1 MEQERMSFQ
10 DRISRFNVN
19 DFIEFGKIGK
29 KREHQLI
36 QLFSVFIRKF
46 IDQDNFK
53 EKFDELLIKQE
64 LKNISHLRANGKMI
78 TSLVNQKAISFL
90 LDNNYFSY
98 NTLDDDG
105 NSLLFNAPI
114 DLMKKLDLNNFD
126 LNHKNKELLN
136 VVFYQLI
143 KYKKSSLAKIDFLL
157 EKCPHVFNINDRD
170 IYQRNLI
177 DHVLL
182 INKEEMSRDDKEF
195 MIKNLVSRGCSIS
208 TIKEKNRL
216 PKNWLDKYIVIEVEM
231 EKKAIFKKLKDI
243 NLSMDEDIKK
253 VIKRL

>member
-10 DRISRFNVN
+10 DRISRFNLN

-157 EKCPHVFNINDRD
+157 EKYPNVFNINDRD

>member
-1 MEQERMSFQ
+1 MEQEKISFQ
-10 DRISRFNVN
+10 DRISKFNI
-19 DFIEFGKIGK
+19 DEFIEFGKIGK

-46 IDQDNFK
+46 INEDNFK
-53 EKFDELLIKQE
+53 EKFDELLFKQD
-64 LKNISHLRANGKMI
+64 LKSISHLRANGKMI
-78 TSLVNQKAISFL
+78 TSLINQKAISFL
-90 LDNNYFSY
+90 LENNYFSY

-114 DLMKKLDLNNFD
+114 DLMKKLDLDKFD

-143 KYKKSSLAKIDFLL
+143 KYKKSSLPKIDFLL
-157 EKCPHVFNINDRD
+157 EKRPDVFNINDRD
-170 IYQRNLI
+170 INQRNLI

-182 INKEEMSRDDKEF
+182 INKDEMSRDDKEF
-195 MIKNLVSRGCSIS
+195 MINNLVSRGCSIS
-208 TIKEKNRL
+208 TIREKNRL
-216 PKNWLDKYIVIEVEM
+216 PKNWLDKYIVIEIEM
-231 EKKAIFKKLKDI
+231 EKKAIFKQLKDVDLTI
-243 NLSMDEDIKK
+243 NEDIKK